1 MEGLAEQPAWWLW
14 TQASNSSMLFS
25 VPGRHLITASSPPSL
40 YHTLSFEQQPAPH
53 LRLRSG
59 GFTGLLMSAQCSSRD
74 SRNWRSSGD
83 PNARAAG
90 EVHRARLPVVEACEA
105 GLKLSPVADGLAE
118 LPASRLLC
126 SSMNT
131 CSCRAQ
137 HKCSA

>member
-1 MEGLAEQPAWWLW
+1 MVLDLDKHIFHASFFAKTTPGHSQQTALPVPHPVF
-14 TQASNSSMLFS
+14 QA
-25 VPGRHLITASSPPSL
+25 A
-40 YHTLSFEQQPAPH
+40 ACPH

-83 PNARAAG
+83 SNARMAG
-90 EVHRARLPVVEACEA
+90 ELHKAKLPVVEACKW
-105 GLKLSPVADGLAE
+105 GLKLSPVAEGLAE

-126 SSMNT
+126 NSMNT

-137 HKCSA
+137 HTCQAGTRNT